1 MRNGDLKSNETYK
14 FGFKKRLV
22 IASLALALFTGSV
35 VGLTS
40 YTTRHID
47 PVSSVTEGFGI
58 TEQVP
63 TTSQTTEEVTTTNKP
78 TETKPVETEDNQNNN
93 ENPGEIGNQ
102 GNNNQGNQGNNNQ
115 GNNEQGGETG
125 NTPSGSGGN
134 NQGETIE
141 HDLPQTLDELFAPGN
156 EEYVNILAKS
166 LNDNL
171 YNKMVSKTMSPD
183 VESVRDARWELIS
196 SDGVN
201 VDKIRMFAIND
212 VREGSSEFLV
222 TSVALSTPLTIK
234 ELMYPDP
241 EEFEAIFSNTKSNGV
256 KYRMEHVLSYNP
268 TVQGTRDELIN
279 AINAKLM
286 EDGVIHPVDQDT
298 LTIFVEEGVHVIP
311 GMGTTREIIVLNVND
326 DFIEEVNINIQEN
339 QLNNND
345 QTLIENL
352 NKGNYIDVGNLQ
364 VYIECSPYV
373 FDNQTSLITGE
384 VIEMDAGG
392 LGLEF

>member
-14 FGFKKRLV
+14 FGFKKKLV

-78 TETKPVETEDNQNNN
+78 AETKPVETEDNQNNN

-102 GNNNQGNQGNNNQ
+102 GNNNQGNQGN
-115 GNNEQGGETG
+115 
-125 NTPSGSGGN
+125 
-134 NQGETIE
+134 QGETIPPVDE

-171 YNKMVSKTMSPD
+171 YYTMVSKTMSPD

-286 EDGVIHPVDQDT
+286 EDGVIHPIDQDT
-298 LTIFVEEGVHVIP
+298 LTIFVDDTSYVMP
-311 GMGTTREIIVLNVND
+311 GMGTTRQIIMLYFND
-326 DFIEEVNINIQEN
+326 DFMEEVTINIQEN

-352 NKGNYIDVGNLQ
+352 NKGNYFDVDFSH

-373 FDNQTSLITGE
+373 FDNQASLITDE

>member
-14 FGFKKRLV
+14 FGFKKKLV

-47 PVSSVTEGFGI
+47 PVSSVTEGFGM

-63 TTSQTTEEVTTTNKP
+63 TTNQTTEEVTTTNKP
-78 TETKPVETEDNQNNN
+78 VETKPVETEDNQNNN

-102 GNNNQGNQGNNNQ
+102 GNNNQGNQGNQ
-115 GNNEQGGETG
+115 GNNEQGGEAG
-125 NTPSGSGGN
+125 NTPSGSGEN

-171 YNKMVSKTMSPD
+171 YNKMALITTPD
-183 VESVRDARWELIS
+183 VESARDARWELIS

-201 VDKIRMFAIND
+201 VDKIRLFAIND
-212 VREGSSEFLV
+212 VREGSNTFLV
-222 TSVALSTPLTIK
+222 TSVTLSTPITIK

-241 EEFEAIFSNTKSNGV
+241 EEFEAIFFDTKSNNA
-256 KYRMEHVLSYNP
+256 KYRLEHGLSYNP

-384 VIEMDAGG
+384 VVEMDAGG

>member
-78 TETKPVETEDNQNNN
+78 VETKPVETEDNQNNN

-102 GNNNQGNQGNNNQ
+102 GNNNQGN
-115 GNNEQGGETG
+115 NEQGGEAG
-125 NTPSGSGGN
+125 NTPSGSGEN

-171 YNKMVSKTMSPD
+171 YNKMALITTPD
-183 VESVRDARWELIS
+183 VESARDARWELIS

-201 VDKIRMFAIND
+201 VDKIRLFAIND
-212 VREGSSEFLV
+212 VREGSNTFLV
-222 TSVALSTPLTIK
+222 TSVTLSTPITIK

-241 EEFEAIFSNTKSNGV
+241 EEFEAIFFDTKSNNA
-256 KYRMEHVLSYNP
+256 KYRLEHGLSYNP

>member
-14 FGFKKRLV
+14 FGFKKKLV

-63 TTSQTTEEVTTTNKP
+63 TTSQTTVEVTTTNKP
-78 TETKPVETEDNQNNN
+78 AETKPVETEDNQNNN

-102 GNNNQGNQGNNNQ
+102 GNNNQGN
-115 GNNEQGGETG
+115 NEQGGEAG
-125 NTPSGSGGN
+125 NTPSDSGEN

-156 EEYVNILAKS
+156 EEYANILAKS

-171 YNKMVSKTMSPD
+171 YYTMVSKTMSPD

-201 VDKIRMFAIND
+201 VDKIRMFAID
-212 VREGSSEFLV
+212 DIREGSSAYLV
-222 TSVALSTPLTIK
+222 TSVTLSTPLTIK

-256 KYRMEHVLSYNP
+256 KYRMEHVLSFNP

-298 LTIFVEEGVHVIP
+298 LTIFVDDTSYVMP
-311 GMGTTREIIVLNVND
+311 GMGTTRQIIMLYSND
-326 DFIEEVNINIQEN
+326 DFMEEVTINIQEN

-352 NKGNYIDVGNLQ
+352 NKGNYFDVDFSH

-373 FDNQTSLITGE
+373 FDNQASLITDE